1 LKGPEYVAHLVLFFA
16 LILRGWWQIGIANF
30 PFIFYNCAQYIGGDY
45 LLDYTKI
52 YSKLSNELRMVKAQ
66 AVFFVVIVVGTFL
79 EWAIWVPPEPMSYMN
94 GVGWHVMK
102 NIQIS
107 H

>member
-1 LKGPEYVAHLVLFFA
+1 
-16 LILRGWWQIGIANF
+16 
-30 PFIFYNCAQYIGGDY
+30 
-45 LLDYTKI
+45 
-52 YSKLSNELRMVKAQ
+52 MVKAQ

>member
-1 LKGPEYVAHLVLFFA
+1 MQLKLESQTACRCHKETKYL
-16 LILRGWWQIGIANF
+16 
-30 PFIFYNCAQYIGGDY
+30 GGEY

-79 EWAIWVPPEPMSYMN
+79 EWATWVPPEPMSYMN

-102 NIQIS
+102 NIQIYF
-107 H
+107 